1 MLKQVRESAW
11 HGKGTR
17 LWYCPNAIG
26 AQMWNPYLN
35 RHEMP
40 EGDPHTHVKKWSEV
54 ELVYAGDDKP

>member
-1 MLKQVRESAW
+1 
-11 HGKGTR
+11 
-17 LWYCPNAIG
+17 
-26 AQMWNPYLN
+26 MWNPYLN